1 MNTHSRRPNLPYYH
15 MGYYV
20 PLWIVKAKY
29 AYGRRAYTHVIS
41 ITHDFSFFLDNTTHG
56 AAHRQNHC

>member
-1 MNTHSRRPNLPYYH
+1 MTTHSRRPNLPYYH

-29 AYGRRAYTHVIS
+29 AYGRRAHTHVIS
-41 ITHDFSFFLDNTTHG
+41 ITHDFSFF
-56 AAHRQNHC
+56 